1 MKYRFL
7 IRSGLTGRI
16 PEVPMQ
22 TEKQTAQS
30 GIHEDLAKVLFTE
43 DDIRTRVSAIGA
55 GLTEEYAGKKPIMLG
70 ILKGVILFYTDL
82 IRTVRIPLE
91 VDFMAASSYRNGTTS
106 GELVI
111 KKDASVNLKDR
122 HVIIVE
128 DIVDS
133 GHTLTLLKKEILSR
147 NPASVKVV
155 ALLDKQER
163 REVPFEPDI
172 VGFDCPNEFVVGYGL
187 DYDERYRNLPYIG
200 VLKREI
206 YES

>member
-1 MKYRFL
+1 
-7 IRSGLTGRI
+7 
-16 PEVPMQ
+16 MQ
-22 TEKQTAQS
+22 TEKQAAQI

-55 GLTEEYAGKKPIMLG
+55 ELTEEYAGKRPVMLG

-91 VDFMAASSYRNGTTS
+91 VDFMAASSYRRGTTS

-111 KKDASVNLKDR
+111 KKDTSVNLEGR

-147 NPASVKVV
+147 NPASIKVV
-155 ALLDKQER
+155 TLLDKKER

-200 VLKREI
+200 VLKREV
-206 YES
+206 YEN

>member
-1 MKYRFL
+1 
-7 IRSGLTGRI
+7 
-16 PEVPMQ
+16 MQ
-22 TEKQTAQS
+22 TEKQAAQI

-55 GLTEEYAGKKPIMLG
+55 ELTEEYADKRPVMLG

-91 VDFMAASSYRNGTTS
+91 VDFMAASSYRRGTTS

-111 KKDASVNLKDR
+111 KKDTSVNLEGR

-147 NPASVKVV
+147 NPASIKVV
-155 ALLDKQER
+155 TLLDKKER

-200 VLKREI
+200 VLKREV
-206 YES
+206 YEN

>member
-1 MKYRFL
+1 MADERTLRY
-7 IRSGLTGRI
+7 
-16 PEVPMQ
+16 
-22 TEKQTAQS
+22 
-30 GIHEDLAKVLFTE
+30 GIHEHLEKVLFTE
-43 DDIRTRVSAIGA
+43 DDIRTRIAEIGEA
-55 GLTEEYAGKKPIMLG
+55 LTAEYAGKTPVMLG

-82 IRTVRIPLE
+82 IRVVRIPLE
-91 VDFMAASSYRNGTTS
+91 VDFMAASSYRSGTTS

-111 KKDASVNLKDR
+111 KKDASVDLTGR

-147 NPASVKVV
+147 NPASLKVIT
-155 ALLDKQER
+155 LLDKKER
-163 REVPFEPDI
+163 REVPFEPD
-172 VGFDCPNEFVVGYGL
+172 VAGFDCPNEFVVGYGL

-206 YES
+206 YEH

>member
-1 MKYRFL
+1 MGCCKKKEGGLSACEPIHENIAEVLFSEEAIWGRVEE
-7 IRSGLTGRI
+7 IGKGLT
-16 PEVPMQ
+16 
-22 TEKQTAQS
+22 A
-30 GIHEDLAKVLFTE
+30 
-43 DDIRTRVSAIGA
+43 
-55 GLTEEYAGKKPIMLG
+55 EYEGKNPVMLG

-82 IRTVRIPLE
+82 IRAVKIPLE
-91 VDFMAASSYRNGTTS
+91 VDFMAASSYRRGTTS

-111 KKDASVNLKDR
+111 KKDTSVNLDGR
-122 HVIIVE
+122 HVVIVE

-155 ALLDKQER
+155 TLLDKKER
-163 REVPFEPDI
+163 REVPFEPDV
-172 VGFDCPNEFVVGYGL
+172 VGFVCPNEFVVGYGL

-206 YES
+206 YEN